1 MRYGASYHLI
11 DIKSQFIESIDN
23 VISNCQYDD
32 AKIVV
37 NDPDSS
43 NQTISNLRKCKIGWL
58 EDEGIQ
64 NHMFDIINEVN
75 HVVGW
80 NFDLKGIEPPQ
91 YTVYESGNYYD
102 WHIDQNPYTTM
113 SNGVVK
119 RIRKL
124 SASIFL
130 NEPDEYDGGELEL
143 ELAGPSHNSRNKS
156 FKLTKGSA
164 IIFQSD
170 TWHRVLPVK
179 SGVRKS
185 LVVWSGG
192 PPYI

>member
-1 MRYGASYHLI
+1 MRYGVPYHLI
-11 DIKSQFIESIDN
+11 DIKPQFLKSINDS
-23 VISNCQYDD
+23 ISNCQYDD
-32 AKIVV
+32 PEIIV
-37 NDPDSS
+37 NDSED
-43 NQTISNLRKCKIGWL
+43 QTISNLRKCKIGWL
-58 EDEGIQ
+58 DDEGIQ
-64 NHMFDIINEVN
+64 NHIFDMINEVN
-75 HVVGW
+75 GVVGW
-80 NFDLKGIEPPQ
+80 NNDLRGIESPQ
-91 YTVYESGNYYD
+91 YTVYESGNNYD
-102 WHIDQNPYTTM
+102 WHVDQHPYTTM
-113 SNGVVK
+113 SNGVEK

-130 NEPDEYDGGELEL
+130 FEPDEYDGGELEL
-143 ELAGPSHNSRNKS
+143 ELAGPHHDPRNRS
-156 FKLTKGSA
+156 FKLKKGSA

>member
-1 MRYGASYHLI
+1 M
-11 DIKSQFIESIDN
+11 
-23 VISNCQYDD
+23 
-32 AKIVV
+32 
-37 NDPDSS
+37 
-43 NQTISNLRKCKIGWL
+43 
-58 EDEGIQ
+58 
-64 NHMFDIINEVN
+64 INEVN
-75 HVVGW
+75 GVVGW
-80 NFDLKGIEPPQ
+80 NYDLRGIESPQ

-102 WHIDQNPYTTM
+102 WHVDQHPYTTM
-113 SNGVVK
+113 SNGVEK

-143 ELAGPSHNSRNKS
+143 EIEGPHHDSRNRS
-156 FKLTKGSA
+156 FKLKKGSA

-179 SGVRKS
+179 SGVRKC

>member
-1 MRYGASYHLI
+1 MQKFKYGLLI
-11 DIKSQFIESIDN
+11 WNSVNE
-23 VISNCQYDD
+23 DD
-32 AKIVV
+32 
-37 NDPDSS
+37 
-43 NQTISNLRKCKIGWL
+43 
-58 EDEGIQ
+58 
-64 NHMFDIINEVN
+64 
-75 HVVGW
+75 
-80 NFDLKGIEPPQ
+80 
-91 YTVYESGNYYD
+91 ESGNYYD
-102 WHIDQNPYTTM
+102 WHVDQHPYTTM
-113 SNGVVK
+113 SNGVEK

-143 ELAGPSHNSRNKS
+143 ELAGPSHDSRNRS
-156 FKLTKGSA
+156 FKLKKGSA

>member
-1 MRYGASYHLI
+1 MRYGVPYHLI
-11 DIKSQFIESIDN
+11 DIKPQFLKSINDS
-23 VISNCQYDD
+23 ISNCQYDD
-32 AKIVV
+32 AEIIV
-37 NDPDSS
+37 NDSED
-43 NQTISNLRKCKIGWL
+43 QTISNLRKCKIGWL
-58 EDEGIQ
+58 KDEGIH
-64 NHMFDIINEVN
+64 NHIFDMINEVN
-75 HVVGW
+75 DVVGW
-80 NFDLKGIEPPQ
+80 NFDLRGIESPQ

-102 WHIDQNPYTTM
+102 WHVDQHPYTTM
-113 SNGVVK
+113 SNGVEK

-143 ELAGPSHNSRNKS
+143 ELAGPSHDSRNRS

>member
-1 MRYGASYHLI
+1 M
-11 DIKSQFIESIDN
+11 
-23 VISNCQYDD
+23 
-32 AKIVV
+32 
-37 NDPDSS
+37 
-43 NQTISNLRKCKIGWL
+43 
-58 EDEGIQ
+58 
-64 NHMFDIINEVN
+64 INEVN
-75 HVVGW
+75 GVVGW
-80 NFDLKGIEPPQ
+80 NYDLRGIESPQ

-102 WHIDQNPYTTM
+102 WHVDQHPYTTM
-113 SNGVVK
+113 SNGVEK

-143 ELAGPSHNSRNKS
+143 ELKGPHHDPRNRS
-156 FKLTKGSA
+156 FKLKKGSA